1 MADEKKTACEGEESE
16 VDKACDKKE
25 SAPQKTDRKKCQKK
39 DSELEKVKSEI
50 EKLKAE
56 LESKSD
62 LLARTAAEFDNFK
75 KRTEREK
82 QGVAEYAKASL
93 IKKLLPVVDNIDRAN
108 GADKDSP
115 DYIKGIEM
123 IVKQFN
129 SLADTLEI
137 ETIGEIGDAFDP
149 NFHEAVMHIEDENFG
164 ENEIAEVLQKGYK
177 LGDTVIRPA
186 MVKVA
191 N

>member
-1 MADEKKTACEGEESE
+1 MAEDKKTKTEETAKTESCEKKE
-16 VDKACDKKE
+16 KKK
-25 SAPQKTDRKKCQKK
+25 PTKK
-39 DSELEKVKSEI
+39 DSEIEALKSE
-50 EKLKAE
+50 LQQ
-56 LESKSD
+56 KSD
-62 LLARTAAEFDNFK
+62 LLTRTAAEFDNFK

-82 QGVAEYAKASL
+82 SGIAEFAKADV
-93 IKKLLPVVDNIDRAN
+93 IKKLLPIMDNIERAN
-108 GADKDSP
+108 AADKDSP

-123 IVKQFN
+123 IVKQFT
-129 SLADTLEI
+129 SLSETLGI
-137 ETIGEIGDAFDP
+137 EEIGSEGEKFDP

-164 ENEIAEVLQKGYK
+164 ENEIALVLQKGFK

>member
-1 MADEKKTACEGEESE
+1 MAEDKKTKTEETAKTESCEKKE
-16 VDKACDKKE
+16 KKK
-25 SAPQKTDRKKCQKK
+25 PTKK
-39 DSELEKVKSEI
+39 DSEI
-50 EKLKAE
+50 EALKKE
-56 LESKSD
+56 LQQKSD
-62 LLARTAAEFDNFK
+62 LLTRTAAEFDNFK

-82 QGVAEYAKASL
+82 SGIAEFAKADV
-93 IKKLLPVVDNIDRAN
+93 IKKLLPIMDNIERAN
-108 GADKDSP
+108 AADKESP

-123 IVKQFN
+123 IVKQFS
-129 SLADTLEI
+129 SLQETLCI
-137 ETIGEIGDAFDP
+137 EEIGNEGEKFDP

-164 ENEIAEVLQKGYK
+164 ENEIALVLQKGFK